1 MKQSH
6 CNSQIGFWYCFCKGQ
21 RVSVLF
27 LQVLEGLRGS
37 QNSLHFN
44 FFPNQVRGGGAS
56 NLNFF
61 QNLKQFT
68 FTVALS
74 RKMFLKIT
82 KFEAL
87 WTKFN
92 NCPQQYFHYQK
103 YRNEHAGFEVSL
115 PLFVLTFTI
124 FWMTV
129 FTAKQFLIPARAEPC
144 THSST
149 HTPVHHL
156 HAHSFPQPLYLRA
169 CNKHSKI
176 SVNLKGPYHRL
187 KKIFI

>member
-1 MKQSH
+1 
-6 CNSQIGFWYCFCKGQ
+6 
-21 RVSVLF
+21 
-27 LQVLEGLRGS
+27 
-37 QNSLHFN
+37 
-44 FFPNQVRGGGAS
+44 
-56 NLNFF
+56 
-61 QNLKQFT
+61 
-68 FTVALS
+68 
-74 RKMFLKIT
+74 MFLKIT

-92 NCPQQYFHYQK
+92 NCPQKYFHYQK
-103 YRNEHAGFEVSL
+103 YRNEHAGFKVTL

-129 FTAKQFLIPARAEPC
+129 FTAKQFLIPARAKPC

-176 SVNLKGPYHRL
+176 SVNLKGPL
-187 KKIFI
+187 SPNKKIFYMKPFDHILTQIGVIGSRISSTLASMAQHFVNPIFF